1 MFLLFNEEK
10 ISNII
15 FTVKLRIILET
26 VIVQIFEMSDR
37 YFYKIFK
44 KNQIIWFLDLIL
56 LHIDLNCND
65 INDL

>member
-44 KNQIIWFLDLIL
+44 KNQII
-56 LHIDLNCND
+56 
-65 INDL
+65 